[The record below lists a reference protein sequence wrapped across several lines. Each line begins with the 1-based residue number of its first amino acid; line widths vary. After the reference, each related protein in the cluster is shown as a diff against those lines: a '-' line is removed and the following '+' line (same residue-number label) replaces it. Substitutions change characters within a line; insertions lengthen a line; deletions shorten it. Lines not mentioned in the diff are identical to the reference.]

1 MKRIIA
7 PVLAIGL
14 TLGAAQ
20 LTHAATA
27 IISLTDDPG
36 TPATT
41 EPDITTGN
49 SESVNYVAGY
59 DITVGSSA
67 IWVTSL
73 GYYDPGHDGVA
84 APNAQVGIFELLGLN
99 EPLGSSVTAGSTAS
113 GFVGDYRF
121 IALETPIELAA
132 NTTYRV
138 VANVG
143 NVSGTSHNE
152 TPLGGIPTFGSDLTI
167 NTSSSYSANIE
178 GGGLT
183 RPSLAPGAPMI
194 YLGNFEYSTTPV
206 PEPSVAILGLLSLG
220 GLLRR
225 RR

>member
-1 MKRIIA
+1 MKPILT
-7 PVLAIGL
+7 PLLA
-14 TLGAAQ
+14 LGISLASAQ

-27 IISLTDDPG
+27 ILTLTGESP
-36 TPATT
+36 
-41 EPDITTGN
+41 TTG
-49 SESVNYVAGY
+49 SSGSVNAVFGY

-99 EPLGSSVTAGSTAS
+99 EPLGSVTAGSTAS
-113 GFVGDYRF
+113 GFVGVYRF
-121 IALETPIELAA
+121 IELATPIELAA

-138 VANVG
+138 VANLG

-152 TPLGGIPTFGSDLTI
+152 TPIGGTPTFGSDLTI
-167 NTSSSYSANIE
+167 NTSSSYSASVP
-178 GGGLT
+178 GGGLS
-183 RPSLAPGAPMI
+183 RPPLSSGAPMV

-206 PEPSVAILGLLSLG
+206 PEPSAALLGLLSLG

>member
-1 MKRIIA
+1 MKHIIS
-7 PVLAIGL
+7 PVIAIGL

-27 IISLTDDPG
+27 ALSLAGESP
-36 TPATT
+36 
-41 EPDITTGN
+41 TTGD
-49 SESVNYVAGY
+49 STSVDFVAGY
-59 DITVGSSA
+59 DITVGSSTL
-67 IWVTSL
+67 WVVSL

-84 APNAQVGIFELLGLN
+84 DSNAQVGIYDLVGINGTLLG
-99 EPLGSSVTAGSTAS
+99 SVQAGTSTTS
-113 GFVGDYRF
+113 FVGDYRF
-121 IALETPIELAA
+121 IELASPIELAA

-152 TPLGGIPTFGSDLTI
+152 TPIGGTVVSGPDLTV
-167 NTSSSYSANIE
+167 NTAVTYSGGFVAGGELNKAASSSTN
-178 GGGLT
+178 
-183 RPSLAPGAPMI
+183 PPFI

-206 PEPSVAILGLLSLG
+206 PEPSVALFGLLSLG

>member
-1 MKRIIA
+1 MKRIIT

-14 TLGAAQ
+14 TLGTAQ
-20 LTHAATA
+20 LTHAASA
-27 IISLTDDPG
+27 IISLTG
-36 TPATT
+36 
-41 EPDITTGN
+41 ESVTTG
-49 SESVNYVAGY
+49 SSGTVNNVFGY

-84 APNAQVGIFELLGLN
+84 DGNAQVGIYDPVGIN
-99 EPLGSSVTAGSTAS
+99 GTPLGSVTAGSTAS

-121 IALETPIELAA
+121 IELSTPIMLEA

-138 VANVG
+138 AANLG

-152 TPLGGIPTFGSDLTI
+152 TPINGTPTFGSDLTI
-167 NTSSSYSANIE
+167 NTSSSYSAIVP
-178 GGGLT
+178 GGGLI
-183 RPSLAPGAPMI
+183 RPNLSSGAPMI

-206 PEPSVAILGLLSLG
+206 PEPSAALLGLLSLG

>member
-1 MKRIIA
+1 MKPILT
-7 PVLAIGL
+7 PLLA
-14 TLGAAQ
+14 LGISLASAQ

-27 IISLTDDPG
+27 ILTLTGESP
-36 TPATT
+36 
-41 EPDITTGN
+41 TTG
-49 SESVNYVAGY
+49 SSGSVNAVFGY

-84 APNAQVGIFELLGLN
+84 DPNAQVGIYDPVGINGTLLG
-99 EPLGSSVTAGSTAS
+99 SVTAGSTAS
-113 GFVGDYRF
+113 GFAGDYRF
-121 IALETPIELAA
+121 IELATPIELAA

-138 VANVG
+138 VANLG

-152 TPLGGIPTFGSDLTI
+152 TPIGGTPTFGSDLTI
-167 NTSSSYSANIE
+167 NTSSSYSASVP
-178 GGGLT
+178 GGGLS
-183 RPSLAPGAPMI
+183 RPPLSSGAPMV

-206 PEPSVAILGLLSLG
+206 PEPSAALLGLLSLG

>member
-1 MKRIIA
+1 MKRIISSA
-7 PVLAIGL
+7 LAIGL
-14 TLGAAQ
+14 TLGTAQ
-20 LTHAATA
+20 FTHAATA

-49 SESVNYVAGY
+49 SGSVNYVAGY
-59 DITVGSSA
+59 DITVGSST

-84 APNAQVGIFELLGLN
+84 DPNAQVGIYELVGPN
-99 EPLGSSVTAGSTAS
+99 ESLDSVTAGSTAS

-167 NTSSSYSANIE
+167 NTSSSYSATIA

-183 RPSLAPGAPMI
+183 RPSLASGAPMI
-194 YLGNFEYSTTPV
+194 YLGNFEYTTTPV
-206 PEPSVAILGLLSLG
+206 PEPSAALLGLLSLG

>member
-1 MKRIIA
+1 MKRILT
-7 PVLAIGL
+7 PLLA
-14 TLGAAQ
+14 LGISLASAQ

-27 IISLTDDPG
+27 AILTLTGESP
-36 TPATT
+36 
-41 EPDITTGN
+41 TTGN
-49 SESVNYVAGY
+49 SGSVNYVAGY
-59 DITVGSSA
+59 DITIGSSA
-67 IWVTSL
+67 IWVTAL
-73 GYYDPGHDGVA
+73 GYYDPGHDGLA
-84 APNAQVGIFELLGLN
+84 DPNAQVGIYDPVGLNGTLLG
-99 EPLGSSVTAGSTAS
+99 SVTAGSTAS

-121 IALETPIELAA
+121 IELATPIELAA

-138 VANVG
+138 AANVG

-152 TPLGGIPTFGSDLTI
+152 TPLDGIPTFGSDLTI
-167 NTSSSYSANIE
+167 NTSSSYSATVA
-178 GGGLT
+178 GGGLA
-183 RPSLAPGAPMI
+183 RPALASGAPMI

>member
-1 MKRIIA
+1 MKHIIS
-7 PVLAIGL
+7 PVIAIGL

-27 IISLTDDPG
+27 ALSLAGESP
-36 TPATT
+36 
-41 EPDITTGN
+41 TTGT
-49 SESVNYVAGY
+49 SGSVDFVAGY
-59 DITVGSSA
+59 DITVGSSTL
-67 IWVTSL
+67 WVVSL

-84 APNAQVGIFELLGLN
+84 DSNAQVGIYDLVGINGTLLG
-99 EPLGSSVTAGSTAS
+99 SVQAGTSTTN
-113 GFVGDYRF
+113 FVGDYRF
-121 IALETPIELAA
+121 IELASPIELAA

-138 VANVG
+138 VANTG

-152 TPLGGIPTFGSDLTI
+152 TPIGGTPTAGPDLTI
-167 NTSSSYSANIE
+167 NTSVSYSGSE
-178 GGGLT
+178 PSGGLEKANS
-183 RPSLAPGAPMI
+183 PSSTVHI

-206 PEPSVAILGLLSLG
+206 PEPSAALLGLLSLG

>member
-1 MKRIIA
+1 MKPFIA
-7 PVLAIGL
+7 PAIAIGL

-27 IISLTDDPG
+27 ALSLAG
-36 TPATT
+36 ETP
-41 EPDITTGN
+41 TTG
-49 SESVNYVAGY
+49 SSGSVDFVAGY

-67 IWVTSL
+67 LWVVSL

-84 APNAQVGIFELLGLN
+84 DSNAQVGIYDLVGINGTLLG
-99 EPLGSSVTAGSTAS
+99 SVQAGTSTTN
-113 GFVGDYRF
+113 FVGDYRF
-121 IALETPIELAA
+121 IELASPIMLAA

-138 VANVG
+138 VANTG
-143 NVSGTSHNE
+143 NVGGTSHNE
-152 TPLGGIPTFGSDLTI
+152 TPIGGTPTAGADLTI
-167 NTSSSYSANIE
+167 NTSVSYSATE
-178 GGGLT
+178 SSGGLEKPNST
-183 RPSLAPGAPMI
+183 STTVHI

-206 PEPSVAILGLLSLG
+206 PEPSVALLGALSLG